1 MRGTPVPSRPNVVAA
16 IVSVGSEITRGE
28 VADGNA
34 DWLASRMTSLGFSV
48 AERVC
53 VDASRERLAATLA
66 RLGQSA
72 RVIVATG
79 GLGPTG
85 DDVTVDAVADA
96 LGVPRAVDPALADA
110 SRWRTT
116 DPVDPRA
123 LELPEGAVWLGRLG
137 HERAFAI
144 RLGDAHAIFLPGD
157 PAVMERVFES
167 TALRHIIGL
176 AQPLDARARLR
187 TYGLTEAALD
197 ARLRDLAGP
206 QVSFGF
212 RATPPEVTV
221 TVRVL
226 GDDRAAAGER
236 LARVVEE
243 VRARLGGVVFGDDD
257 EAYAA
262 SVGRALRSRGLT
274 LAVAESCTGGLIG
287 SMLTAVPGS
296 SEYLLLDAVT
306 YSNASKERV
315 LQVSNELL
323 LGHGAVSRECA
334 RAMAAGA
341 RRVSGADLAIA
352 VSGVAGPTGGSAEK
366 PVGLVFLALDWHG
379 GLVERVARF
388 EGDRAMVQRQ
398 AAYMALSM
406 VREACA
412 GPVPTALSSVCG

>member
-1 MRGTPVPSRPNVVAA
+1 MAPRG
-16 IVSVGSEITRGE
+16 
-28 VADGNA
+28 
-34 DWLASRMTSLGFSV
+34 
-48 AERVC
+48 
-53 VDASRERLAATLA
+53 
-66 RLGQSA
+66 
-72 RVIVATG
+72 
-79 GLGPTG
+79 
-85 DDVTVDAVADA
+85 DAVFGSDDEQYA
-96 LGVPRAVDPALADA
+96 
-110 SRWRTT
+110 
-116 DPVDPRA
+116 
-123 LELPEGAVWLGRLG
+123 GAVGRC
-137 HERAFAI
+137 
-144 RLGDAHAIFLPGD
+144 
-157 PAVMERVFES
+157 
-167 TALRHIIGL
+167 
-176 AQPLDARARLR
+176 
-187 TYGLTEAALD
+187 
-197 ARLRDLAGP
+197 
-206 QVSFGF
+206 
-212 RATPPEVTV
+212 
-221 TVRVL
+221 
-226 GDDRAAAGER
+226 
-236 LARVVEE
+236 
-243 VRARLGGVVFGDDD
+243 
-257 EAYAA
+257 
-262 SVGRALRSRGLT
+262 LRSRGYS

>member
-1 MRGTPVPSRPNVVAA
+1 
-16 IVSVGSEITRGE
+16 
-28 VADGNA
+28 
-34 DWLASRMTSLGFSV
+34 MTSLGFEV
-48 AERVC
+48 IERVC
-53 VDASRERLAATLA
+53 VDADRARLAGTLG
-66 RLGQSA
+66 RLGGST

-96 LGVPRAVDPALADA
+96 LGVPRAVDPSLEEV
-110 SRWRTT
+110 SRWRSA
-116 DPVDPRA
+116 DAVDPRT
-123 LELPEGAVWLGRLG
+123 LELPEGAVWLGRASN
-137 HERAFAI
+137 ERAFAI
-144 RLGDAHAIFLPGD
+144 RLGDAQAIFLPGD
-157 PAVMERVFES
+157 PAAMERVFES
-167 TALRHIIGL
+167 SALRHIIAL
-176 AQPLDARARLR
+176 AQPLDVRARLR
-187 TYGLTEAALD
+187 TYGLSEAALE

-212 RATPPEVTV
+212 RATTPEVTL
-221 TVRVL
+221 TVRAL
-226 GDDRAAAGER
+226 GRDRAEASER

-243 VRARLGGVVFGDDD
+243 VRARLGGAVFGDDD
-257 EAYAA
+257 QVYAA
-262 SVGRALRSRGLT
+262 CVGRALRSRGLT

-366 PVGLVFLALDWHG
+366 PVGLVFLTLEWDG
-379 GLVERVARF
+379 GVTERVARF
-388 EGDRAMVQRQ
+388 EGDRALVQRQ
-398 AAYMALSM
+398 AAYLALSM
-406 VREACA
+406 VREACG

>member
-1 MRGTPVPSRPNVVAA
+1 MVAA

-28 VADGNA
+28 VADSNA
-34 DWLASRMTSLGFSV
+34 DWLASRMTSLGFEV
-48 AERVC
+48 IERVC
-53 VDASRERLAATLA
+53 VDANRERLAATLA
-66 RLGQSA
+66 RLARST

-96 LGVPRAVDPALADA
+96 LGVPRVIDASLAEV
-110 SRWRTT
+110 SRWRSNETSDT
-116 DPVDPRA
+116 RT
-123 LELPEGAVWLGRLG
+123 LELPEGARWLGRAA

-144 RLGDAHAIFLPGD
+144 RLGEAQAIFLPGD
-157 PAVMERVFES
+157 PAAMEAVFES
-167 TALRHIIGL
+167 SALRHIIAL
-176 AQPLDARARLR
+176 AQPLDVRARLR

-206 QVSFGF
+206 QVAFGF
-212 RATPPEVTV
+212 RATVPEVTV
-221 TVRVL
+221 TVRTL
-226 GDDRAAAGER
+226 GRDRADASER

-243 VRARLGGVVFGDDD
+243 VRARLGGAVFGDDD
-257 EAYAA
+257 QVFAA
-262 SVGRALRSRGLT
+262 CVGRALRSRGLT

-352 VSGVAGPTGGSAEK
+352 VTGVAGPTGGSAEK
-366 PVGLVFLALDWHG
+366 PVGLVFLTLERAG
-379 GLVERVARF
+379 GVTERVARF
-388 EGDRAMVQRQ
+388 EGDRTTVQRQ
-398 AAYMALSM
+398 AAYLALSM
-406 VREACA
+406 VREACG

>member
-1 MRGTPVPSRPNVVAA
+1 MVAA

-28 VADGNA
+28 VADSNA
-34 DWLASRMTSLGFSV
+34 DWLASRMTSLGFEVS
-48 AERVC
+48 ERVC
-53 VDASRERLAATLA
+53 VDASRPRLAATLA

-96 LGVPRAVDPALADA
+96 LGVPRVVDPSLEEV
-110 SRWRTT
+110 SLRRTSGT
-116 DPVDPRA
+116 LDLRT
-123 LELPEGAVWLGRLG
+123 LELPEGALWLGRAA

-144 RLGDAHAIFLPGD
+144 RVGGAQALFLPGD
-157 PAVMERVFES
+157 PAAMEGVFES

-176 AQPLDARARLR
+176 AQPLDVRARLR
-187 TYGLTEAALD
+187 TCGVSEAALE

-212 RATPPEVTV
+212 RATTPEVTL
-221 TVRVL
+221 TIRAP
-226 GDDRAAAGER
+226 GHDRAEASER

-243 VRARLGGVVFGDDD
+243 VRARLGGAVFGDDD
-257 EAYAA
+257 QSYAA
-262 SVGRALRSRGLT
+262 CVGRALRSRGLT

-287 SMLTAVPGS
+287 SMLTAVAGS

-315 LQVSNELL
+315 LHVSNELL

-341 RRVSGADLAIA
+341 RRVSGADLSIA

-366 PVGLVFLALDWHG
+366 PVGLVFLALEGAG
-379 GLVERVARF
+379 GVTERVARF

-406 VREACA
+406 VRDACL
-412 GPVPTALSSVCG
+412 GPVPAALASVCG

>member
-1 MRGTPVPSRPNVVAA
+1 MVAA

-28 VADGNA
+28 VADSNA
-34 DWLASRMTSLGFSV
+34 DWLAARMTSLGFEV
-48 AERVC
+48 IERVC
-53 VDASRERLAATLA
+53 VDANRERLSATLG
-66 RLGQSA
+66 RLGRSA

-96 LGVPRAVDPALADA
+96 LGVPRIIDA
-110 SRWRTT
+110 SMVEVARWRSSEASETRT
-116 DPVDPRA
+116 
-123 LELPEGAVWLGRLG
+123 LELPQGAHWLGRAA

-144 RLGDAHAIFLPGD
+144 RLGEAQAIFLPGD
-157 PAVMERVFES
+157 PAAMEAVFES
-167 TALRHIIGL
+167 AALRHIIEL
-176 AQPLDARARLR
+176 AQPLDVRSRLR
-187 TYGLTEAALD
+187 TYGLSEAALD

-206 QVSFGF
+206 QVAFGF
-212 RATPPEVTV
+212 RATMPEVTV
-221 TVRVL
+221 TIRTL
-226 GDDRAAAGER
+226 GRDRADASER

-243 VRARLGGVVFGDDD
+243 VRARLGGAVFGDDD
-257 EAYAA
+257 QVFAA
-262 SVGRALRSRGLT
+262 CVGRALRSRGLT

-315 LQVSNELL
+315 LQVSNEVL

-352 VSGVAGPTGGSAEK
+352 VTGVAGPTGGSAEK
-366 PVGLVFLALDWHG
+366 PVGLVFLTLERAG
-379 GLVERVARF
+379 GVTERVARF

-398 AAYMALSM
+398 AAYLALSM
-406 VREACA
+406 VREACG